1 LDKKLLQASLE
12 QKGKQLTNDIL
23 YQIKNNEMIEDVVK
37 KLLTQ
42 TTRNASLN
50 KEIIQESIRNLRNT
64 KENNVWEEFELRFKN
79 VHEEFYNNLQQRYP
93 DLTAFE
99 RRLCAFLRLNM
110 TSKEISAI
118 TAQNPKSIDVAR
130 ARLRKKIGITNEGIG
145 LVEFLNTI

>member
-1 LDKKLLQASLE
+1 
-12 QKGKQLTNDIL
+12 
-23 YQIKNNEMIEDVVK
+23 MIEDVVK

-79 VHEEFYNNLQQRYP
+79 VHEEFYYNLQQCYP
-93 DLTAFE
+93 DLTTFE